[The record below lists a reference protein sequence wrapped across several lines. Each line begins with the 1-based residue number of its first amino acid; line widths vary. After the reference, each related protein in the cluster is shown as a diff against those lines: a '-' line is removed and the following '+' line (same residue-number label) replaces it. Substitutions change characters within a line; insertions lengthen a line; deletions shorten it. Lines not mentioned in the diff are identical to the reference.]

1 MIHTFSYTQY
11 PKLLT
16 RQLESSIWGYLIMSL
31 KNAGVFAALAES
43 TFLIPTNDY

>member
-31 KNAGVFAALAES
+31 KKPASLLLSLNLPF
-43 TFLIPTNDY
+43 